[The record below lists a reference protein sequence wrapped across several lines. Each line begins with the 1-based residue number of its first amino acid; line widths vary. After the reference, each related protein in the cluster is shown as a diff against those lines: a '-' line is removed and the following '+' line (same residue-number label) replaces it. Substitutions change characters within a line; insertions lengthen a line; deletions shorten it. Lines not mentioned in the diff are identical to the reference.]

1 MPGRGR
7 CEEMLYSIR
16 LIMFIIVFVIFVS
29 PTTYAKNIYDNSGRI
44 AFNVTNDWKYFPM
57 PDNSLM
63 TTVLGISLDNDTS
76 VFVQKSKVFSSYR
89 SMKSITDTDK
99 SIIRDEVI
107 QNYSM
112 FFRYMG
118 YSVSLNK
125 ADYFDTAII
134 AGFTLQK
141 GINTYKALVAYHLK
155 DYIIYSITVL
165 CTPATARQALAAAN
179 SLTVDGIP
187 FSKWVKQ

>member
-1 MPGRGR
+1 
-7 CEEMLYSIR
+7 MLYRIR
-16 LIMFIIVFVIFVS
+16 CFVLMVVFIMIVS
-29 PTTYAKNIYDNSGRI
+29 PTTHAKNIYDNSGRI
-44 AFNVTNDWKYFPM
+44 AFNVSNDWKYFPM

-63 TTVLGISLDNDTS
+63 TTVLSISLDNDTS
-76 VFVQKSKVFSSYR
+76 VFVQKSKVFSSYK
-89 SMKSITDTDK
+89 SMQSISETEK
-99 SIIRDEVI
+99 SIIRDELI

-118 YSVSLNK
+118 YSIYLNK

-134 AGFTLQK
+134 AGFTLKK
-141 GINTYKALVAYHLK
+141 GINTYKALVSYHLK
-155 DYIIYSITVL
+155 DYVIYSVTVL

-187 FSKWVKQ
+187 FSKWVK